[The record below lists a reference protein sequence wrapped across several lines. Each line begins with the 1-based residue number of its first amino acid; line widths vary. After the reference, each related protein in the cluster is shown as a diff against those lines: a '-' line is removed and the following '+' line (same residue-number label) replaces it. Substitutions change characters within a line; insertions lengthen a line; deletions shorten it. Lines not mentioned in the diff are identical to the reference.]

1 MSDEL
6 YFCLHLTE
14 NEHGVVMG
22 ELEDLCKNHDLDL
35 LYYRELK
42 EGHIPMYREIKLK
55 GNIGYVRGYIK
66 KSKLEEHIEH
76 NPHRIKALDELA
88 KQAQDLDKEKK

>member
-76 NPHRIKALDELA
+76 NPHRIKA
-88 KQAQDLDKEKK
+88 